1 MTPEEIARG
10 LTKAQRE
17 AMMNLSRPVVRERFT
32 GSPAALHALKR
43 KGLSDGPFADIPTPL
58 GLAVRAILM
67 EQDNGQ

>member
-17 AMMNLSRPVVRERFT
+17 AVLNMRGKYAAHFV

-43 KGLSDGPFADIPTPL
+43 KSLTDGPFADVPTPL
-58 GLAVRAILM
+58 GLAVREILKG
-67 EQDNGQ
+67 QDNAD